1 MRRDS
6 RRCIR
11 GTSDGRILKSCGSQN
26 EPDWVQRSA
35 FSKVSNNESDRF
47 SSVSEI
53 ELHLDNCCLLSS
65 VVLTV
70 SKRYRIATLLAAHFD
85 RKFMPND

>member
-1 MRRDS
+1 
-6 RRCIR
+6 
-11 GTSDGRILKSCGSQN
+11 
-26 EPDWVQRSA
+26 VQRSA

-47 SSVSEI
+47 LNVSEV
-53 ELHLDNCCLLSS
+53 ELHFENCCLLSS
-65 VVLTV
+65 VIFMV